1 MDMAELKAI
10 VQDITRQA
18 GAPKHSDTPR
28 GGDLF
33 IYPSDLTQQQ
43 AFLQLSS
50 AANRSLSASLPKS
63 STGKKGI
70 IHNVPLSESE
80 EDLLDS
86 LLLQGAIK
94 VERFH
99 RSIDGSTTAPTGTVC
114 ITFDSPPPSRV
125 TIVALS
131 FTVSTYYPS
140 PYKCS
145 KCWKLGHTKNHCTSS
160 DIKCRKCGDAHDES
174 MLCSQKCVN
183 CSSPDHLSDSKT
195 CPAFLDLSALIKFSI
210 DNDISIKE
218 ARSQIGKTYSAVT
231 SRHPTSPTPMEIPQG
246 ELTRLKTDIRNLQEE
261 LAALKRDTITPIEE
275 KVNKISAD
283 TDSTNKRLDKLEE
296 SITGRFDEL
305 VNLITTRLPPIT
317 ADHPAVPADDV
328 MESTPAS
335 IKRAAQPASQIITR
349 RNYAS
354 PSHSRTS
361 TTADSAKKT
370 KTNNA

>member
-1 MDMAELKAI
+1 
-10 VQDITRQA
+10 
-18 GAPKHSDTPR
+18 
-28 GGDLF
+28 
-33 IYPSDLTQQQ
+33 
-43 AFLQLSS
+43 
-50 AANRSLSASLPKS
+50 
-63 STGKKGI
+63 
-70 IHNVPLSESE
+70 
-80 EDLLDS
+80 
-86 LLLQGAIK
+86 
-94 VERFH
+94 
-99 RSIDGSTTAPTGTVC
+99 
-114 ITFDSPPPSRV
+114 
-125 TIVALS
+125 
-131 FTVSTYYPS
+131 
-140 PYKCS
+140 
-145 KCWKLGHTKNHCTSS
+145 
-160 DIKCRKCGDAHDES
+160 
-174 MLCSQKCVN
+174 
-183 CSSPDHLSDSKT
+183 
-195 CPAFLDLSALIKFSI
+195 
-210 DNDISIKE
+210 
-218 ARSQIGKTYSAVT
+218 
-231 SRHPTSPTPMEIPQG
+231 MEIPQG

-317 ADHPAVPADDV
+317 AHHPAVPADDV

>member
-1 MDMAELKAI
+1 VPAYQNHPLE
-10 VQDITRQA
+10 
-18 GAPKHSDTPR
+18 
-28 GGDLF
+28 
-33 IYPSDLTQQQ
+33 
-43 AFLQLSS
+43 
-50 AANRSLSASLPKS
+50 
-63 STGKKGI
+63 KKGI

-99 RSIDGSTTAPTGTVC
+99 RSIDGSTTVPTGTVC

-160 DIKCRKCGDAHDES
+160 DIKCRKCGDSHDET

-210 DNDISIKE
+210 DNEISIKE

-261 LAALKRDTITPIEE
+261 LTALKRDTITYIEE

-296 SITGRFDEL
+296 SITARFDQL
-305 VNLITTRLPPIT
+305 VNHITSRLPPNSRPSSGPSRRRHGVYLSQHKTHST
-317 ADHPAVPADDV
+317 ARIPNLNQKKLRFSNLLQNTHHC
-328 MESTPAS
+328 
-335 IKRAAQPASQIITR
+335 RLSQKDKNQQCLI
-349 RNYAS
+349 S
-354 PSHSRTS
+354 PVSNGTHV
-361 TTADSAKKT
+361 D
-370 KTNNA
+370 